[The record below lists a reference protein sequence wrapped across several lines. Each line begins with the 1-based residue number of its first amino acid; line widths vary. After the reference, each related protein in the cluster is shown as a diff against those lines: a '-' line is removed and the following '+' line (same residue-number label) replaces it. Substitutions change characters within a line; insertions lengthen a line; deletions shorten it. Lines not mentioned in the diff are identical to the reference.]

1 MQVASWYTLVIYTAS
16 MPEYADPVIDWLDNG
31 RGLFAKRLYRDAC
44 HLQPSGSY
52 VKDLSLV
59 DPDLSRVCFMDNS
72 PISYS
77 WNKGESWRCE
87 RGRPSCDEDPD
98 ELTYS
103 QRPPDRRLDVGPER
117 RGAPA
122 QHPRAR
128 QPAFRDGR
136 PAHSRHQRF
145 RLIIGPTAAADICI
159 CTSSIDTRYRSVLRA
174 GCRVGERLTV
184 D

>member
-1 MQVASWYTLVIYTAS
+1 MPIDVIANSQVASWYTLVIYTAS

-77 WNKGESWRCE
+77 WNKGE
-87 RGRPSCDEDPD
+87 
-98 ELTYS
+98 
-103 QRPPDRRLDVGPER
+103 
-117 RGAPA
+117 
-122 QHPRAR
+122 
-128 QPAFRDGR
+128 
-136 PAHSRHQRF
+136 
-145 RLIIGPTAAADICI
+145 
-159 CTSSIDTRYRSVLRA
+159 
-174 GCRVGERLTV
+174 
-184 D
+184 

>member
-1 MQVASWYTLVIYTAS
+1 

-77 WNKGESWRCE
+77 WNKGESAIR
-87 RGRPSCDEDPD
+87 
-98 ELTYS
+98 TA
-103 QRPPDRRLDVGPER
+103 QRPPLPSSCSERLVTDS
-117 RGAPA
+117 
-122 QHPRAR
+122 
-128 QPAFRDGR
+128 QPT
-136 PAHSRHQRF
+136 PSR
-145 RLIIGPTAAADICI
+145 
-159 CTSSIDTRYRSVLRA
+159 LRA
-174 GCRVGERLTV
+174 GHRTRTTRRSCTASPCSTV
-184 D
+184 CAL